1 MRSLVRRIEEMT
13 QEPMPQ
19 DALKGMLNPKQLA
32 ELLGIDD
39 LPLFTR
45 SIRKVQAGDTDK
57 LTRAEMTELAVAFVN
72 LLAAE
77 PEDTQK
83 AMMAIKRVS
92 AKEEPVMEDA
102 TSKPRIDE
110 MATGLSK
117 SDMKLILKYSNSWLK
132 KLKAGEVED
141 DPDTTPQIRKLVT
154 RISKPNA
161 QPKISPKENL
171 AFTTILQDLVGFYGG
186 TDEEKIDRLL
196 DKLED
201 LQ

>member
-1 MRSLVRRIEEMT
+1 MTQMLSEQMRSLVRRLEEMT

-19 DALKGMLNPKQLA
+19 DALKGTLNPKQLA

-77 PEDTQK
+77 PEDTTK

-92 AKEEPVMEDA
+92 V
-102 TSKPRIDE
+102 
-110 MATGLSK
+110 K
-117 SDMKLILKYSNSWLK
+117 SD
-132 KLKAGEVED
+132 EV
-141 DPDTTPQIRKLVT
+141 
-154 RISKPNA
+154 
-161 QPKISPKENL
+161 
-171 AFTTILQDLVGFYGG
+171 
-186 TDEEKIDRLL
+186 
-196 DKLED
+196 
-201 LQ
+201 

>member
-1 MRSLVRRIEEMT
+1 MTEYLAEQMRSLVRRLEEMT

-92 AKEEPVMEDA
+92 VKSEEPMMEA
-102 TSKPRIDE
+102 S
-110 MATGLSK
+110 S
-117 SDMKLILKYSNSWLK
+117 SQK
-132 KLKAGEVED
+132 K
-141 DPDTTPQIRKLVT
+141 
-154 RISKPNA
+154 
-161 QPKISPKENL
+161 NL
-171 AFTTILQDLVGFYGG
+171 
-186 TDEEKIDRLL
+186 
-196 DKLED
+196 
-201 LQ
+201 